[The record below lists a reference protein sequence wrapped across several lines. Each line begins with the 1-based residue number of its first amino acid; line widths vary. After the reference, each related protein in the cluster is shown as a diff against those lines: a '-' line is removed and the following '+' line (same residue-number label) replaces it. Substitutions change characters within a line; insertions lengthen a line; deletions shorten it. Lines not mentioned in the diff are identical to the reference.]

1 VAPDLLTLFAEPSV
15 ALLYFMAML
24 VLSGAALF
32 MALGQRLRGKG
43 ERAAAGYAWAA
54 FGVLVAWLALM
65 GGALAVLL
73 SGQPNA
79 AIMPPLERAVNAF
92 VIAFVGFAF
101 LRAEVMPPPTFN
113 GKGVRR
119 FPFGAL
125 FFGLLLVLLAA
136 YGYTAYVWY
145 TEFSAQ
151 GAFNGTPFGIGWT
164 LGTAALC
171 VLWLLLLLINAR
183 RVPDVPL
190 KLLFFI
196 VLLAGYGYTGYGIL
210 NAQIN
215 GSEAGA
221 LRLAFLIA
229 MPLLA
234 VVVYRLVITR
244 LTQMVDER
252 AAQATVS
259 TLTTISTNLI
269 DTTVD
274 RESMT
279 LLKTIGTMIEREKPE
294 DLPRQIVIAAA
305 SVVKADIAALLV
317 ADDQDYADVL
327 AAFDVVQQRP
337 IAAMAFKLDE
347 QPTLQ
352 ESLASRIQR
361 SLSADQNLNEMVDL
375 YTRLDIQKIGPVYFQ
390 PLTREGDIV
399 GVLVVALPYTQRNLR
414 ENERRLLESISPAAA
429 RLLMI
434 SRAAH
439 RARLESQRSAA
450 QAVLEGTA
458 DAEQPLSNTAAMRAE
473 MQASLEL
480 ARSQIN
486 ELSALVRDLQIELD
500 YERSR
505 IAEIVAD
512 DPEGLSISQRIEK
525 MSSERS
531 KLESERERLVQALQE
546 AQTQLATASGS
557 DDEMIGTVVRVL
569 QQERDDLLA
578 QKEMLERQLLEIRS
592 GGNTAPAMLRDL
604 LTRQSEERARL
615 EVERDQLRAQLSDV
629 EAQLRAVGIEGGSN
643 GLITTLANLT
653 DERSRYKA
661 QAERASQERD
671 TLRAELQ
678 RVRDLI
684 ATADEREA
692 KISALENDLR
702 RLAGDREAL
711 ARQRDSLRHD
721 RESTHTEREQWESLR
736 TRMVAE
742 MAALQQDL
750 EAAIHNH
757 RRAAA
762 ERDKLKEEMA
772 ALLSE
777 RDKLAAGRAALQSER
792 DQLLARVE
800 GNREV
805 LQQLGAEG
813 IGTLKTMIDDL
824 TEERSELEH
833 QLLRAQGQ
841 AQRLKEQLDDAR
853 RKLSTASRSA
863 GSTTNAETLEVLLSM
878 AQELRTPLG
887 AMSAYIDLLL
897 NESVGILGDLQ
908 RQFLL
913 RVKSNGE
920 RLATLIE
927 EFVRVVAIDSG
938 QVKLHVAHLDLGE
951 VIDDAITATQT
962 QFLEKGITLRLN
974 LPDSLPIINGDRSA
988 LQQVLIELLSNA
1000 YRASPDDGE
1009 VLIAAR
1015 HERAF
1020 MPPVVNGT
1028 PAKPAEMIVISVRDF
1043 GGGVPPE
1050 EQARVFSR
1058 MFRADTP
1065 LVAGLGDTGVG
1076 LSIARALTEAHHGHL
1091 WFESERGTSS
1101 TFTMALPVQLPKAVE
1116 SHAS

>member
-24 VLSGAALF
+24 LLSGAAFF
-32 MALGQRLRGKG
+32 MALGQRLRGTS
-43 ERAAAGYAWAA
+43 ERAAAVYAWAGL
-54 FGVLVAWLALM
+54 GVLAAWLALM

-73 SGQPNA
+73 SGQPSA
-79 AIMPPLERAVNAF
+79 AIMPPLERAVKAS
-92 VIAFVGFAF
+92 VIACVGYAF
-101 LRAEVMPPPTFN
+101 LRAEV
-113 GKGVRR
+113 V
-119 FPFGAL
+119 PFWRNNRAL
-125 FFGLLLVLLAA
+125 DLLFAALLALLSAA
-136 YGYTAYVWY
+136 YGYTAYIWFTTFDPQV
-145 TEFSAQ
+145 
-151 GAFNGTPFGIGWT
+151 AFNSTPFGSAWM
-164 LGTAALC
+164 LGSGALC
-171 VLWLLLLLINAR
+171 ALWTALLLLNMR
-183 RVPDVPL
+183 RVPDAPL
-190 KLLFFI
+190 KLLFCLVI
-196 VLLAGYGYTGYGIL
+196 LAGYAYTAYGIL
-210 NAQIN
+210 NGQIDGN
-215 GSEAGA
+215 EVGA
-221 LRLAFLIA
+221 LRLAFLLA
-229 MPLLA
+229 MPLLPVA
-234 VVVYRLVITR
+234 IYRLVVR
-244 LTQMVDER
+244 RMMQLVEER

-259 TLTTISTNLI
+259 TLTNISTNLL

-274 RESMT
+274 RESVT
-279 LLKTIGTMIEREKPE
+279 LLKAIGTMIEREAPE
-294 DLPRQIVIAAA
+294 DLPRQIVIAATTL
-305 SVVKADIAALLV
+305 VKADVGALLV
-317 ADDQDYADVL
+317 ADDQEYADVL
-327 AAFDVVQQRP
+327 AAFDVVQQRA

-352 ESLASRIQR
+352 EALMSRLQK
-361 SLSADQNLNEMVDL
+361 SLSVDQNLNEMVDL

-390 PLTREGDIV
+390 PLTREGDVV
-399 GVLVVALPYTQRNLR
+399 GVLVIALPYTQRNLR
-414 ENERRLLESISPAAA
+414 ESERRLLESVAPAAA
-429 RLLMI
+429 RLLLI
-434 SRAAH
+434 SRTAQ
-439 RARLESQRSAA
+439 RTRLEAQRSAA
-450 QAVLEGTA
+450 QAVLA
-458 DAEQPLSNTAAMRAE
+458 DAESADQPISNTAAVRAE

-525 MSSERS
+525 MASERRR
-531 KLESERERLVQALQE
+531 LEAEREQLVQALQE
-546 AQTQLATASGS
+546 AQTQLASASGS
-557 DDEMIGTVVRVL
+557 DDEMLRTLVRVL

-578 QKEMLERQLLEIRS
+578 QKALLEQQLIEIRK

-604 LTRQSEERARL
+604 LVRQSEERARL
-615 EVERDQLRAQLSDV
+615 EAERDQLRAQLTDV
-629 EAQLRAVGIEGGSN
+629 EAQLRALGIEGGPSA
-643 GLITTLANLT
+643 LITTLANLT

-661 QAERASQERD
+661 QAERAAQERD

-684 ATADEREA
+684 AAADEREA
-692 KISALENDLR
+692 KIAALENELR

-711 ARQRDSLRHD
+711 ARQRDSLRQD
-721 RESTHTEREQWESLR
+721 REATQSEREQWEALR

-742 MAALQQDL
+742 MSALQQDL
-750 EAAIHNH
+750 EAAIHNYK
-757 RRAAA
+757 RAAA

-833 QLLRAQGQ
+833 QLLRAQSQ
-841 AQRLKEQLDDAR
+841 IQRLREQLDDAR
-853 RKLSTASRSA
+853 RKLSAASQA
-863 GSTTNAETLEVLLSM
+863 PNIAAHAETLEVLLSM

-887 AMSAYIDLLL
+887 AITAYVDLLL
-897 NESVGILGDLQ
+897 NESVGLLGDLQ

-913 RVKSNGE
+913 RVKSNSE

-938 QVKLHVAHLDLGE
+938 QVKLHMAQLDLSE

-974 LPDSLPIINGDRSA
+974 LPDSLPPISGDRSA
-988 LQQVLIELLSNA
+988 LQQVLVELLSNA

-1009 VLIAAR
+1009 VLLTAQ
-1015 HERAF
+1015 HDRAF
-1020 MPPVVNGT
+1020 RPPTLNGKP
-1028 PAKPAEMIVISVRDF
+1028 PAKPAEMVVISVRDF
-1043 GGGVPPE
+1043 GGGVPLE
-1050 EQARVFSR
+1050 EQARVFNR
-1058 MFRADTP
+1058 LFRADTP
-1065 LVAGLGDTGVG
+1065 LIPGLGDTGVG
-1076 LSIARALTEAHHGHL
+1076 LSIARALAEAHQGYL
-1091 WFESERGTSS
+1091 WFESERGKSS
-1101 TFTMALPVQLPKAVE
+1101 TFTLALPVQPLKAGE
-1116 SHAS
+1116 AHAP

>member
-24 VLSGAALF
+24 LLSGAAFF
-32 MALGQRLRGKG
+32 MALGQRLRGTT
-43 ERAAAGYAWAA
+43 ERAAALYTWAGL
-54 FGVLVAWLALM
+54 GVLAAWLALM

-79 AIMPPLERAVNAF
+79 AIMPPLERAVKAS
-92 VIAFVGFAF
+92 VIACVGYAF
-101 LRAEVMPPPTFN
+101 LRAEV
-113 GKGVRR
+113 V
-119 FPFGAL
+119 PFWRNNRALDL
-125 FFGLLLVLLAA
+125 FFAALLALLLAA

-145 TEFSAQ
+145 TTFDPQ
-151 GAFNGTPFGIGWT
+151 VAFNGTPFGSAWM
-164 LGTAALC
+164 LGGGALC
-171 VLWLLLLLINAR
+171 ALWTALLLLNLR
-183 RVPDVPL
+183 RTPDAPL
-190 KLLFFI
+190 KLLFCLVI
-196 VLLAGYGYTGYGIL
+196 LAGYAYTAYGIL
-210 NAQIN
+210 NGQIGGN
-215 GSEAGA
+215 EVGA
-221 LRLAFLIA
+221 LRLAFLLA
-229 MPLLA
+229 MPLLPVA
-234 VVVYRLVITR
+234 IYRLVVR
-244 LTQMVDER
+244 RMMQLVEER

-259 TLTTISTNLI
+259 TLTNISTNLL

-274 RESMT
+274 RESVT
-279 LLKTIGTMIEREKPE
+279 LLKAIGTMIEREAPE
-294 DLPRQIVIAAA
+294 DLPRQIVIAATTL
-305 SVVKADIAALLV
+305 VKADVGALLV
-317 ADDQDYADVL
+317 ADDQEYADVL
-327 AAFDVVQQRP
+327 AAFDVVQQRA

-352 ESLASRIQR
+352 EALRSRLQK
-361 SLSADQNLNEMVDL
+361 SLSVDQNLNEMVDL

-390 PLTREGDIV
+390 PLTREGDVV
-399 GVLVVALPYTQRNLR
+399 GVLVIALPYTQRNLR
-414 ENERRLLESISPAAA
+414 ESERRLLESVAPAAA
-429 RLLMI
+429 RLLLI
-434 SRAAH
+434 SRTAQ
-439 RARLESQRSAA
+439 RTRLEAQRSAA
-450 QAVLEGTA
+450 QAVLA
-458 DAEQPLSNTAAMRAE
+458 DAESADQPISNTAAVRAE

-525 MSSERS
+525 MASERRR
-531 KLESERERLVQALQE
+531 LEAEREQLVQALQE
-546 AQTQLATASGS
+546 AQTQLASASGS
-557 DDEMIGTVVRVL
+557 DDEMLRTLVRVL

-578 QKEMLERQLLEIRS
+578 QKALLEQQLIEIRK

-604 LTRQSEERARL
+604 LVRQSEERARL
-615 EVERDQLRAQLSDV
+615 EAERDQLRAQLTDV
-629 EAQLRAVGIEGGSN
+629 EAQLRALGIEGGPN
-643 GLITTLANLT
+643 ALITTLANLT

-661 QAERASQERD
+661 QAERAAQERD

-684 ATADEREA
+684 AAADEREA
-692 KISALENDLR
+692 KIAALENELR

-711 ARQRDSLRHD
+711 ARQRDSLRQD
-721 RESTHTEREQWESLR
+721 REATQSEREQWEALR

-742 MAALQQDL
+742 MSALQQDL

-757 RRAAA
+757 KRAAA

-792 DQLLARVE
+792 DQLLARLE

-833 QLLRAQGQ
+833 QLLRAQNQ
-841 AQRLKEQLDDAR
+841 IQRLREQLDEAR
-853 RKLSTASRSA
+853 RKLSAASQA
-863 GSTTNAETLEVLLSM
+863 PNIAAHAETLEVLLSM

-887 AMSAYIDLLL
+887 AITAYVDLLL
-897 NESVGILGDLQ
+897 NESVGLLGDLQ

-913 RVKSNGE
+913 RVKSNSE

-938 QVKLHVAHLDLGE
+938 QVKLHMAQLDLSE

-974 LPDSLPIINGDRSA
+974 LPDSLPPISGDRSA
-988 LQQVLIELLSNA
+988 LQQVLVELLSNA

-1009 VLIAAR
+1009 VLLTAQ

-1020 MPPVVNGT
+1020 RLPTLNGKP
-1028 PAKPAEMIVISVRDF
+1028 PAKPAEMVVISVRDF

-1050 EQARVFSR
+1050 EQARVFNR
-1058 MFRADTP
+1058 LFRADTP
-1065 LVAGLGDTGVG
+1065 LIPGLGDTGVG
-1076 LSIARALTEAHHGHL
+1076 LSIARALAEAHHGYL
-1091 WFESERGTSS
+1091 WFESERGKSS
-1101 TFTMALPVQLPKAVE
+1101 TFTLALPVQLPKAGE
-1116 SHAS
+1116 AHAP